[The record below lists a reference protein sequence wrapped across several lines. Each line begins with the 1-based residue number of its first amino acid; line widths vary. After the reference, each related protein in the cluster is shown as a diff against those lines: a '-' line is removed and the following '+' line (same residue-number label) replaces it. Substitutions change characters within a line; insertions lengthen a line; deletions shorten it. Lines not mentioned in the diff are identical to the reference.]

1 MTFKKVTFDLTDPVD
16 QTTSQTADLGY
27 ASNVDRRSILKD
39 PRFLKDLQDSY
50 DPLQQLS
57 DEDLINKFYSDE
69 NWAQLNTVGAVGRM
83 MEGGGD
89 TDEEK
94 MRNARLTAVWDN
106 LPNFYQEGGR
116 GWGAVPDIAKSV
128 LLDPLNLIGGVAA
141 KGVSQGAMRTST
153 ALGKSAPVK
162 SFLKGVT
169 AGAATEGAISGG
181 QEALIN
187 VSEQGYRQDIG
198 LQQEFDWNQFAQA
211 TAFGTALGGAVGG
224 AIGIPS
230 AIGGVRQGRAD
241 VEAGQFLGT
250 SAEDMANMTN
260 KQARQMRADAS
271 SATGPFMPEDVARAR
286 ADQPEEVAPEVFD
299 EAPKTST
306 EEILGELDGQQ
317 PVFEQQL
324 NEARKAQEAI
334 VEDGLE
340 NTTLGRE
347 IAKDVE
353 RAEINKNIIARLKN
367 EQDQITYAHGENNKV
382 TDQTVARGM
391 QKALDADVAHAR
403 VAIKKGDTVTAEA
416 ILASAQKRAKKL
428 DEQAKKA
435 SAKKARGKGKG
446 SASTTTDEAE
456 LATED
461 GSGPSSTDDSSV
473 TTEDIEADEA
483 RVADLRENNPDGYKK
498 EMTAVVDTLTSGDP
512 DANKIK
518 RKLKKAK
525 TPDEVDSIIDEVSE
539 GLKTKVADPDEA
551 SAPKLPEVNW
561 GGKAGQGGQK
571 SVDEQLAKAGFT
583 PEQADQWLK
592 ENIANG
598 NIATNEKGVIK
609 LGKQGATKTVRQL
622 LKDTE
627 APAVKFEGET
637 SVSEEIA
644 KIAEDNRKVTDPE
657 KLAEIIKAQA
667 KRNLPSKSQEEI
679 DSVYD
684 ALMSGGEK
692 QRLADDQTIL
702 KAKIYDSEKKDF
714 IKAIRDLQKNEAD
727 YKKDLT
733 EEELANYEPPSME
746 QMQIN
751 AKKVVIAQRAETGTI
766 KSPRNVTNAI
776 ERASILEGA
785 GRTENGKIQSFLKW
799 NSRRV
804 GLDRTEQ
811 TFVDNRMFDMG
822 TALAEASKL
831 KSRKGEHAEKLIKW
845 LDKQDIE
852 KLRARIE
859 TAKSPKQIEDLEKRI
874 AKIESTQ
881 DELAKIESESLLVP
895 FQATKSTPNVI
906 KEITEG
912 PNKGRVDF
920 KHTAKKGEILYANG
934 RDGKIYADEATAE
947 LVSQKKPS
955 LVSEVLEKNPAVKGN
970 KLLFIKKKDGTGKL
984 PYRLASKKQAETGEG
999 IKSLLGK
1006 QNPDDWEVRYIEES
1020 KVPTGSRSNI
1030 NALAKLWDEAG
1041 EEPNASDGQGVIRFV
1056 GDETGN
1062 GMATPLENLAESPL
1076 DVSKLNEQQRTAFNR
1091 RNKRGDLGEAYLS
1104 DVQHAI
1110 DSIDNGE
1117 FPTKGNKTELA
1128 ILISDLEQLYSIQR
1142 DLIPG
1147 GIVRKAGDREKI
1159 INNIEKIMQDA
1170 DPEVAVVVKNTLAFI
1185 GGDPLKAPRIVTTEG
1200 GDQGWSYANG
1210 NIRMGDREK
1219 VSADHTFFHAVAQW
1233 SYDNILTPEDRM
1245 LFWNA
1250 LSRDI
1255 ATKGRAKAKIPV
1267 LDRYAETETGLARKI
1282 WADQFASWAFDNR
1295 SHGIFSDHKT
1305 NVYNEHYWQRM
1316 SKIQRA
1322 SVDRYFSGA
1331 NIAPELEGLFSK
1343 VLPEQVR
1350 SIKKI
1355 GVISDDPKT
1364 KKGMV
1369 VKGFQVR
1376 LEMAVEEIQRAIR
1389 VYQDPEGNPEE
1400 LVNAARGFRDLLASA
1415 FPNRDVGSKPTAM
1428 KNTLSW
1434 LRPLDKVARGR
1445 FADLNYIMADK
1456 GGLIQ
1461 QLRAKQDELG
1471 QIRDD
1476 ALQEADSPEAIEL
1489 KAKYIEELFE
1499 HGHAD
1504 LLKGGSNARPYGGE
1518 QTSYTTL
1525 NELIRLMRE
1534 YSDNAYK
1541 KEEGASRADEFV
1553 NLRTGMVSRKPSFE
1567 IRTREGRKI
1576 KVENRAADKD
1586 ADAVTKTPANKRNSA
1601 KNKKPKMDH
1610 VTEATQRSYGDR
1622 SVPELREIYKKNK
1635 DTQLGDQ
1642 VAWLMWQKKN
1652 AEPEPIYIKE
1662 GGEAPTNMWKTTK
1675 ELRKLQ
1681 KNELVELW
1689 KNGAETG
1696 QFTHGNIEWPI
1707 HAVEWEI
1714 HRRGITDTYK
1724 KLDKPVPKYLRQRIR
1739 TELSNG
1745 VGIATEDGIPPSA
1758 PISTKTILSYMSHRD
1773 PEVQYT
1779 MRTMLHRMMNLM
1791 GKNVENTLGETN
1803 VMDGS
1808 DIARLA
1814 KVDPV
1819 GMKNVSVDFRSD
1831 TFNKL
1836 RSDLRKISIGL
1847 TKGNS
1852 NPFDAVHEIGHTM
1865 VRGGMLPK
1873 EEMDAVIELYRA
1885 ADDTIKSNVEKSY
1898 GKKYPD
1904 MTPAQLEE
1912 VLAEEWFAEGMANY
1926 LGQRVM
1932 RGDVMKSMLS
1942 GSMDNI
1948 RLKNSFERA
1957 VDRMVEY
1964 ISYVVNGLIGRK
1976 DIKQQFRR
1984 LTIYGDMLEASNKSP
1999 LARVDVKEPAVSPTY
2014 VTAYAHDIIRQSK
2027 DSKKA
2032 AISKYTANGK
2042 YSVNDDGTPTIYY
2055 HGTPNGTPFKDSQV
2069 VMRQGGGM
2077 MGSGIYISP
2086 SSRAV
2091 EGTYAR
2097 RPTQSAVR
2105 RMIDDGDFDEKT
2117 KDDLIWQNE
2126 RLHSDREKIAS
2137 ERRRLA
2143 DVQNEVETHN
2153 DTVERLRNA
2162 LDEDDLADL
2171 NVELRSITQRRKQI
2185 QDNLDHLLY
2194 SEKMSMKIL
2203 DDAGLNFE
2211 PTVLPLITR
2220 MKNTFDLGKNIWRV
2234 GDDGNG
2240 INYSNTHN
2248 VGREDT
2254 NAALSA
2260 IMRVTNNFEGG
2271 NMADF
2276 QKAVEENFGAS
2287 RTGVA
2292 GQIAYNSYIKTIMR
2306 GDSSLTEE
2314 QAKEI
2319 FREALEDAGYDSM
2332 RAPHRNR
2339 INKDNISDSDDYRA
2353 GEEVDYDAFVIFNP
2367 ENVKH
2372 VNAEFFDAEDAR
2384 LYYRDFEGSAKG
2396 FNGGAAMA
2404 MADGQ
2409 TSKLDTTNTVD
2420 MLQAVEDEGVS
2431 PPMVDA
2437 MSSIIRQRDFTPV
2450 QEQAVRKQGPFAW
2463 LQAQSTRMESM
2474 GMNWLGGWYKQH
2486 FPDQHQTFASKYM
2499 PIHNMLRGLPGAD
2512 GKVRAW
2518 ARSASGSVWQEQPQ
2532 AYRKIVS
2539 ALRHGADSRQAKA
2552 LTPSER
2558 VVFDKIKDEFAREHA
2573 RMNEAG
2579 MQYVGWRKN
2588 YLPQIWSRD
2597 KIQKNR
2603 EEFLEGMMEYYFQ
2616 EQIQL
2621 GNVLQKDDARQFAEK
2636 VYQSLTRESIDGVQ
2650 VPESP
2655 KSPIRG
2661 STKNP
2666 QAESIDFNR
2675 LIELEKYPRAM
2686 EIMEKFL
2693 EDDLEFMLVKYFEGS
2708 TRRILHTKKF
2718 GLNSHGVDD
2727 YLYTTENG
2735 ARGIAKLL
2743 STNKV
2748 FNKDFRSVTTDGVQE
2763 GTLRS
2768 EVSMPFT
2775 GKDQDAI
2782 KFSEELVEVANTQG
2796 IPAAREMLNSIA
2808 IRTPNGQIDKT
2819 YIARTEAILG
2829 ALQDHKGV
2837 KTLLENDNAK
2847 FIENAMRVSRKDSL
2861 NDFGGK
2867 AGLRVSRGLRSFNNV
2882 TLLAFTMLTSLGDL
2896 ALPVIRSGS
2905 MTDWIK
2911 GVKTLALDP
2920 DYKRALSEVG
2930 VAMENITHERMLNM
2944 YGAVDSKLSNAFFN
2958 ATMLTPWTDFNRQIA
2973 SALAHQ
2979 TFITHQKKALRSYVK
2994 GKPVSEQPREY
3005 KISYRYMKNF
3015 GLEDYL
3021 EGGSKSRTTLSDRS
3035 LLAKDE
3041 SLRKALIRFADESIF
3056 QPNANDAPLFAQTPL
3071 GALAFQLKSFPL
3083 MMSRLAGHVLREAK
3097 IGKLLKGDASESNV
3111 KPLLYFLSLGPTFG
3125 MGALAVKDI
3134 VQMRGGE
3141 DEQSP
3146 ELRVRNALKTAGY
3159 DEKIH
3164 GNEVDF
3170 LGWYLEG
3177 MLQMGG
3183 VGLLGD
3189 ILHSAVTQADNG
3201 SYGQTRFLQTL
3212 GGPSV
3217 GLITAG
3223 LSVLGGGMDSAFGSS
3238 ESNAKERTAV
3248 REIATRIPVVGGIKR
3263 AREGIVNSVAG
3274 EPTGNNSSGWGSWG
3288 GKWS

>member
-1 MTFKKVTFDLTDPVD
+1 MTFKKVTFDLTDPID

-27 ASNVDRRSILKD
+27 ASNIDRRSILKD
-39 PRFLKDLQDSY
+39 PRFIKDLQDRY

-116 GWGAVPDIAKSV
+116 GWGAVPDIAQSV
-128 LLDPLNLIGGVAA
+128 LLDPINVVGGIAA
-141 KGVSQGAMRTST
+141 KGVSQAAMRTST
-153 ALGKSAPVK
+153 ALGRSAPVK
-162 SFLKGVT
+162 SFLKGVAT
-169 AGAATEGAISGG
+169 GAATEGAISGG

-211 TAFGTALGGAVGG
+211 TAFGTVLGGAVGG

-230 AIGGVRQGRAD
+230 SISGVRQGSR
-241 VEAGQFLGT
+241 EAQTL
-250 SAEDMANMTN
+250 SRSDL
-260 KQARQMRADAS
+260 S
-271 SATGPFMPEDVARAR
+271 
-286 ADQPEEVAPEVFD
+286 PEEIASLTNRRASEEINFLNQKESGLILPAPKTDEPKVGAESEV
-299 EAPKTST
+299 EVEPAPKTST
-306 EEILGELDGQQ
+306 DEILEELDGQQ
-317 PVFEQQL
+317 PVFQQQL
-324 NEARKAQEAI
+324 TEARIAQEAI

-347 IAKDVE
+347 IAKDVS
-353 RAEINKNIIARLKN
+353 RAEVNKEIVERLKN
-367 EQDQITYAHGENNKV
+367 EQDQISALMQSNKV
-382 TDQTVARGM
+382 ADQKMAKAM
-391 QKALDADVAHAR
+391 QAALDADVAHAR
-403 VAIKKGDTVTAEA
+403 VAAKKGDTVTSEA
-416 ILASAQKRAKKL
+416 ILASAQKRAKKI

-435 SAKKARGKGKG
+435 SAKKTRGKGKG

-473 TTEDIEADEA
+473 TTDDDIDADEA

-525 TPDEVDSIIDEVSE
+525 TPDEVDSIIDQVSE
-539 GLKTKVADPDEA
+539 RLKTKVEDPDEA
-551 SAPKLPEVNW
+551 PAAKLPEVNW
-561 GGKAGQGGQK
+561 GKKAGQGGQK
-571 SVDEQLAKAGFT
+571 SVDDQLAKAGFT
-583 PEQADQWLK
+583 PEQADQWLR

-598 NIATNEKGVIK
+598 NIGTTEAGIIK
-609 LGKQGATKTVRQL
+609 AGAPKVVRQL

-627 APAVKFEGET
+627 APAVKVEGET
-637 SVSEEIA
+637 SVAEEIA
-644 KIAEDNRKVTDPE
+644 KIAEDNRKVTDPV
-657 KLAEIIKAQA
+657 KMAEIIKAQA

-702 KAKIYDSEKKDF
+702 NAKFKGDEEKEF
-714 IKAIRDLQKNEAD
+714 IKAVRDLQKNEAD

-733 EEELANYEPPSME
+733 EEELADYEPMSME
-746 QMQIN
+746 QMKLN
-751 AKKVVIAQRAETGTI
+751 AKKIVLAQRAEKGL

-799 NSRRV
+799 DSKRV
-804 GLDRTEQ
+804 GLGRTEQ

-881 DELAKIESESLLVP
+881 DELAKIESESLLVG
-895 FQATKSTPNVI
+895 FEAKKSTPNVI

-920 KHTAKKGEILYANG
+920 RHTAKKGEILYANG

-1020 KVPTGSRSNI
+1020 KVPTRARSNI

-1062 GMATPLENLAESPL
+1062 GMATPVENLAESPL

-1091 RNKRGDLGEAYLS
+1091 RNKREDLGEAYLS

-1117 FPTKGNKTELA
+1117 FPTKGDKTKLA

-1200 GDQGWSYANG
+1200 GDQGWNYVNG
-1210 NIRMGDREK
+1210 NIRVGDRET
-1219 VSADHTFFHAVAQW
+1219 VSADHDFFHAVAQW

-1255 ATKGRAKAKIPV
+1255 ATKGQAKAKIPV

-1343 VLPEQVR
+1343 VLPEEVR

-1364 KKGMV
+1364 PKGKLA
-1369 VKGFQVR
+1369 KGFKEE
-1376 LEMAVEEIQRAIR
+1376 LKYAVENMQNAIR
-1389 VYQDPEGNPEE
+1389 NHQDQELGNPEQ
-1400 LVNAARGFRDLLASA
+1400 LVRAAEEFRNLLGYA
-1415 FPNRDVGSKPTAM
+1415 FAGRDIGNKSTAI

-1434 LRPLDKVARGR
+1434 LRPLDKMGRGR
-1445 FADLNYIMADK
+1445 FADLNYILSGAALPDDMKVSGSQSSYVAQE
-1456 GGLIQ
+1456 GLTV
-1461 QLRAKQDELG
+1461 LPSAETTEAKANL
-1471 QIRDD
+1471 
-1476 ALQEADSPEAIEL
+1476 
-1489 KAKYIEELFE
+1489 IEELFD

-1504 LLKGGSNARPYGGE
+1504 LLKGGANARPYGG
-1518 QTSYTTL
+1518 TKTDFTTL
-1525 NELIRLMRE
+1525 TELIRLMHE
-1534 YSDNAYK
+1534 YTDNAYK
-1541 KEEGASRADEFV
+1541 VSESASLRDEFV
-1553 NLRTGMVSRKPSFE
+1553 NLKTGMVSGKPSVASK
-1567 IRTREGRKI
+1567 RRGKQN
-1576 KVENRAADKD
+1576 KADNDAADKD
-1586 ADAVTKTPANKRNSA
+1586 ANEVTKTSANKRKSA

-1610 VTEATQRSYGDR
+1610 VTEATQRSYGDK

-1814 KVDPV
+1814 KVDPA

-1836 RSDLRKISIGL
+1836 RSDLRKMSIGL

-1999 LARVDVKEPAVSPTY
+1999 LARVDGKEPAVSPTY

-2042 YSVNDDGTPTIYY
+2042 HSVNDDGTPTIYY

-2162 LDEDDLADL
+2162 LEEDDIADL
-2171 NVELRSITQRRKQI
+2171 NVELKSITQRRKQI

-2194 SEKMSMKIL
+2194 SERMSMKIL

-2220 MKNTFDLGKNIWRV
+2220 MQNTFDLGKNIWRL

-2248 VGREDT
+2248 IGRDDT
-2254 NAALSA
+2254 NAALNA

-2287 RTGVA
+2287 KTGVA
-2292 GQIAYNSYIKTIMR
+2292 GQVAYNSYIRTIMR

-2353 GEEVDYDAFVIFNP
+2353 GEQVDYDAFVIFNP

-2518 ARSASGSVWQEQPQ
+2518 ARSASGSVWQKQPQ
-2532 AYRKIVS
+2532 PYRKIVS
-2539 ALRHGADSRQAKA
+2539 ALRHGADSRQAKV

-2579 MQYVGWRKN
+2579 MHYVGWRKN
-2588 YLPQIWSRD
+2588 YIPQIWNRD

-2621 GNVLQKDDARQFAEK
+2621 LSGTSNILQKDDARQFAEK
-2636 VYQSLTRESIDGVQ
+2636 VYQSLTRESVDGVQ

-2661 STKNP
+2661 STKNA

-2686 EIMEKFL
+2686 ELMEKFL

-2708 TRRILHTKKF
+2708 SRRILHTKKF

-2727 YLYTTENG
+2727 YLYATENG

-2748 FNKDFRSVTTDGVQE
+2748 FNKDFRSVTTEGVQE

-2808 IRTPNGQIDKT
+2808 IMTPNGQIDKT
-2819 YIARTEAILG
+2819 YTARVEAILG

-2847 FIENAMRVSRKDSL
+2847 FIENAMRVARKDSL

-2882 TLLAFTMLTSLGDL
+2882 TLLGFTTLTSLGDL
-2896 ALPVIRSGS
+2896 VLPIVRSGS
-2905 MTDWIK
+2905 VTDWMK
-2911 GVKTLALDP
+2911 AVKTLTLDP

-2958 ATMLTPWTDFNRQIA
+2958 ATMLTPWTDMNRQIA
-2973 SALAHQ
+2973 GALAHQ

-3005 KISYRYMKNF
+3005 KLAYRYMKNF

-3021 EGGSKSRTTLSDRS
+3021 EGGSKSRISLSDRS
-3035 LLAKDE
+3035 LLGTDD
-3041 SLRKALIRFADESIF
+3041 SLRKAMIRFADESIF

-3083 MMSRLAGHVLREAK
+3083 MMSRLAGHVIREAQ
-3097 IGKLLKGDASESNV
+3097 IGKLLKGDASESNI

-3248 REIATRIPVVGGIKR
+3248 REIATRIPVVGGVRR
-3263 AREGIVNSVAG
+3263 AREGIVNSIAG

>member
-1 MTFKKVTFDLTDPVD
+1 MTFKKVTFDLTDPKD

-39 PRFLKDLQDSY
+39 PRFIKDLQDRY

-69 NWAQLNTVGAVGRM
+69 NWAQLNTIGAVGRM
-83 MEGGGD
+83 LEGGGE

-94 MRNARLTAVWDN
+94 MRNARLTTVWDN

-116 GWGAVPDIAKSV
+116 GWGAVSDIAQSV
-128 LLDPLNLIGGVAA
+128 LLDPINVVGGIAA
-141 KGVSQGAMRTST
+141 KGVSQAAMRTTT
-153 ALGKSAPVK
+153 ALGRSAPVK

-169 AGAATEGAISGG
+169 TGAATEGAISGG

-230 AIGGVRQGRAD
+230 AISGVRQGRAD

-260 KQARQMRADAS
+260 KQAQQMRADAS

-286 ADQPEEVAPEVFD
+286 ADQTEEVAPEVVD

-306 EEILGELDGQQ
+306 DEILGELDGQQ
-317 PVFEQQL
+317 PVFQQQL
-324 NEARKAQEAI
+324 NEARIAQEAI

-347 IAKDVE
+347 IAKDVS
-353 RAEINKNIIARLKN
+353 RAEVNKEIVERLKN
-367 EQDQITYAHGENNKV
+367 EQDQISALMQSNKV
-382 TDQTVARGM
+382 ADQKMAKAM
-391 QKALDADVAHAR
+391 QAALDADVAHAR
-403 VAIKKGDTVTAEA
+403 VAAKKGDALTSEA
-416 ILASAQKRAKKL
+416 ILTSAKKRAKKI

-512 DANKIK
+512 DASKIK

-525 TPDEVDSIIDEVSE
+525 TSDDVDKIIDEVSE
-539 GLKTKVADPDEA
+539 RLQTKVEDPDKA

-627 APAVKFEGET
+627 APAVKVEGEP
-637 SVSEEIA
+637 SVAEEIA

-657 KLAEIIKAQA
+657 KMAEIIKAQA

-702 KAKIYDSEKKDF
+702 NAKFKGDEEKEF
-714 IKAIRDLQKNEAD
+714 IKAVRDLQKNEAD

-733 EEELANYEPPSME
+733 EEELADYEPMSME
-746 QMQIN
+746 QMKLN
-751 AKKVVIAQRAETGTI
+751 AKKVVLAQRAEKGL

-785 GRTENGKIQSFLKW
+785 GRTESGKIQSFLKW
-799 NSRRV
+799 DSKRV
-804 GLDRTEQ
+804 GLGSKEQ
-811 TFVDNRMFDMG
+811 TFVGNRMNDIG
-822 TALAEASKL
+822 SALAEATRRKNS
-831 KSRKGEHAEKLIKW
+831 KGENVETLRKKL
-845 LDKQDIE
+845 E
-852 KLRARIE
+852 RLR
-859 TAKSPKQIEDLEKRI
+859 SPK
-874 AKIESTQ
+874 KIEEVEQ
-881 DELAKIESESLLVP
+881 EIARIESESLLVP
-895 FQATKSTPNVI
+895 FQADKSTPNVI

-920 KHTAKKGEILYANG
+920 RHTAKKGEILYANG

-970 KLLFIKKKDGTGKL
+970 RLLFIKRKDGTGKL
-984 PYRLASKKQAETGEG
+984 PYRYLSKKQAEAGEG

-1006 QNPDDWEVRYIEES
+1006 QNLDDWEVRYIEES

-1062 GMATPLENLAESPL
+1062 GMATPVENLAESPL

-1091 RNKRGDLGEAYLS
+1091 RNTRQALGEPTLS
-1104 DVQHAI
+1104 DIQHAI

-1255 ATKGRAKAKIPV
+1255 ATKGQAKAKIPV

-1576 KVENRAADKD
+1576 KVANRAADKD
-1586 ADAVTKTPANKRNSA
+1586 ANEVITTPANKRKSF
-1601 KNKKPKMDH
+1601 KNKAPKMDH
-1610 VTEATQRSYGDR
+1610 VTEATQRSYGDK

-1814 KVDPV
+1814 KVDPA

-1957 VDRMVEY
+1957 IDRMVEY

-2042 YSVNDDGTPTIYY
+2042 HSVNDDGTPTIYY

-2162 LDEDDLADL
+2162 LEEDDLADL

-2185 QDNLDHLLY
+2185 QDNLDYLLY

-2240 INYSNTHN
+2240 VNYSNTHN

-2287 RTGVA
+2287 KTGVA
-2292 GQIAYNSYIKTIMR
+2292 GQVAYNSYIKTIMR

-2339 INKDNISDSDDYRA
+2339 INRDKVSDSDDYRA

-2437 MSSIIRQRDFTPV
+2437 MSSIIRQRDLTPV

-2518 ARSASGSVWQEQPQ
+2518 ARSASGSVWQKQPQ

-2539 ALRHGADSRQAKA
+2539 ALRHGADSRQAKV

-2579 MQYVGWRKN
+2579 MHYVGWRKN
-2588 YLPQIWSRD
+2588 YIPQVWSRD

-2621 GNVLQKDDARQFAEK
+2621 LSGTSNILQKDDARKFAEK
-2636 VYQSLTRESIDGVQ
+2636 VYQSLTRESVDGVQ

-2808 IRTPNGQIDKT
+2808 IRTPSGQIDKT
-2819 YIARTEAILG
+2819 YTARVEAILG
-2829 ALQDHKGV
+2829 ALEDHKGN

-2882 TLLAFTMLTSLGDL
+2882 TLLGFTTLTSLGDL
-2896 ALPVIRSGS
+2896 VLPIVRSGS
-2905 MTDWIK
+2905 VTDWMK
-2911 GVKTLALDP
+2911 AVKTLALDP

-2958 ATMLTPWTDFNRQIA
+2958 ATMLTPWTDMNRQIA
-2973 SALAHQ
+2973 GALAHQ

-3005 KISYRYMKNF
+3005 KLAYRYMKNF

-3021 EGGSKSRTTLSDRS
+3021 EGGSKSRISLSDRS
-3035 LLAKDE
+3035 LLGTDD
-3041 SLRKALIRFADESIF
+3041 SLRKAMIRFADESIF

-3083 MMSRLAGHVLREAK
+3083 MMSRLAGHVIREAQ
-3097 IGKLLKGDASESNV
+3097 IGKLLKGDASESNI

-3146 ELRVRNALKTAGY
+3146 QLRVRNALKTAGY

-3238 ESNAKERTAV
+3238 ESNSKERTAV
-3248 REIATRIPVVGGIKR
+3248 REIATRIPVVGGVKR

-3274 EPTGNNSSGWGSWG
+3274 EPTGNNSSGWGGWG
-3288 GKWS
+3288 GSWS